1 MIMLP
6 FVLEE
11 YAEAVK
17 KERFMRDM
25 IYNLVANMKMVV
37 ALAAAAQRAVQRER
51 TAVYKDERD

>member
-1 MIMLP
+1 
-6 FVLEE
+6 
-11 YAEAVK
+11 
-17 KERFMRDM
+17 MRDM